1 MDDDSDAKRL
11 FKAFSFNLQ
20 RDRTQTV
27 WSFLPYCKMTITAVV
42 EW

>member
-20 RDRTQTV
+20 RDQHKQFGV
-27 WSFLPYCKMTITAVV
+27 FLPYCTMTITAEV

>member
-20 RDRTQTV
+20 RERTQTV
-27 WSFLPYCKMTITAVV
+27 WSFLPYYTITKTTVV